1 MPPYATLRR
10 QVASVGI
17 YLPPSSLKK
26 ILHLNANRC
35 IERIMNM
42 NPPPLN
48 PPTPGTPGIRFPA
61 ALDLAARLAAILTP
75 LLALLNRDAPALGPV
90 HMPLHARI
98 VRAGQRLARLLTRLA
113 AGTFRPA
120 TPRPAAKGGP
130 PATYLPH
137 SRAWIV
143 QKLGHHAATYMSQ
156 LQFLID
162 APETRA
168 LLAAAPPEALKPL
181 GRTLRP
187 LARLL
192 GVDLPSNLRL
202 PPRP

>member
-1 MPPYATLRR
+1 
-10 QVASVGI
+10 
-17 YLPPSSLKK
+17 
-26 ILHLNANRC
+26 
-35 IERIMNM
+35 
-42 NPPPLN
+42 
-48 PPTPGTPGIRFPA
+48 
-61 ALDLAARLAAILTP
+61 
-75 LLALLNRDAPALGPV
+75 
-90 HMPLHARI
+90 MPLHARI

-202 PPRP
+202 PPRPPRIRPPRPTPPIQPPEPPSPHTLWRSTHRRGLPPPLYPSLHAPRRRQARI